1 MSEEDHGKKLH
12 LSSFRNS
19 NFSSTILVSDFLGD
33 SEHSA
38 AISYDTLN
46 DMFDAFRMI
55 QKTHHADG
63 DMISADA
70 LRRLLSTEAE
80 RMSEQELDK
89 VRRSEE
95 RGMRIEATC
104 RVQHL
109 LC

>member
-1 MSEEDHGKKLH
+1 
-12 LSSFRNS
+12 
-19 NFSSTILVSDFLGD
+19 
-33 SEHSA
+33 
-38 AISYDTLN
+38 
-46 DMFDAFRMI
+46 MFDAFRMI

-95 RGMRIEATC
+95 RGARSEERGMINED
-104 RVQHL
+104 
-109 LC
+109 

>member
-1 MSEEDHGKKLH
+1 
-12 LSSFRNS
+12 
-19 NFSSTILVSDFLGD
+19 
-33 SEHSA
+33 
-38 AISYDTLN
+38 
-46 DMFDAFRMI
+46 MFDAFRMI

-95 RGMRIEATC
+95 RGARSEE
-104 RVQHL
+104 
-109 LC
+109 